1 MKTFQQSPVMV
12 MSERYKK
19 PSGTSCE
26 QAASAKPPLQVTA
39 TEMKHFEDHDILLK
53 KNTNIS
59 VMTHHV

>member
-1 MKTFQQSPVMV
+1 

-39 TEMKHFEDHDILLK
+39 TEMKHFEDHDILLQK
-53 KNTNIS
+53 EYEYLGYDTSCIA
-59 VMTHHV
+59 